1 MRNKSIVVAF
11 CLCIVEL
18 FLPMAN
24 VNARIGAQNT
34 WPPQEVKDFVENHY
48 NTYTIEDYIQI
59 NDTPKGSYV
68 FVMVSNES
76 NRILLGFE
84 KKGEVFSYWLKNAGA
99 VPQGEGYVFFQ
110 QHVNGQYVCQGNT
123 NRTYTDTLGF
133 DIVRI
138 DKHKE
143 EYWSQ
148 FISYHWE
155 NAGFKLMAYMNRDK
169 WYGQVYVT
177 NDGLKFY
184 DISNDKAIGQVNG
197 VVQRDIRYV
206 IFSNLPDT
214 INTAKRSLSLAP
226 DIPTGELVAQRIRF
240 TGGEKYPVYS
250 GPGINYL
257 RGADGKAIVST
268 NDWIQVFGRE
278 GDWILIQYA
287 IDSQHMR
294 FGYIDVKSLPKN
306 AKIQNLMTNYQSYFI
321 AQAAPLTDD
330 PLLSQRTLA
339 FLQQGNS
346 ISLLSVMGEWAYIET
361 MVNNTPVRGFVLLKS
376 IQLQ

>member
-1 MRNKSIVVAF
+1 M
-11 CLCIVEL
+11 
-18 FLPMAN
+18 
-24 VNARIGAQNT
+24 
-34 WPPQEVKDFVENHY
+34 
-48 NTYTIEDYIQI
+48 
-59 NDTPKGSYV
+59 
-68 FVMVSNES
+68 
-76 NRILLGFE
+76 
-84 KKGEVFSYWLKNAGA
+84 
-99 VPQGEGYVFFQ
+99 
-110 QHVNGQYVCQGNT
+110 
-123 NRTYTDTLGF
+123 
-133 DIVRI
+133 
-138 DKHKE
+138 
-143 EYWSQ
+143 
-148 FISYHWE
+148 
-155 NAGFKLMAYMNRDK
+155 
-169 WYGQVYVT
+169 
-177 NDGLKFY
+177 
-184 DISNDKAIGQVNG
+184 
-197 VVQRDIRYV
+197 
-206 IFSNLPDT
+206 
-214 INTAKRSLSLAP
+214 LS

-240 TGGEKYPVYS
+240 TGGDKYPAYS

-321 AQAAPLTDD
+321 AQAAPLTVD

-361 MVNNTPVRGFVLLKS
+361 MVNNTHVRGFFLLKI